1 MKFVTNKD
9 STVELHVN
17 LCEHCQKMLKEYNP
31 YIYAPGV
38 PVPLEHIKVHTVDIE
53 HCENNFES
61 AEHEDEPVSLLEQ
74 WKRLDAI
81 EQQYILHT
89 CGIRGWAIENHYQ
102 KCDDFTYDGYC
113 ECIEYSR
120 GDRQTGVWSYSSYYH
135 PSADLTVFIGT
146 YLSFITG
153 ERHSEVTGQC
163 QGRVTSNT
171 DDYKTNIIDKLHD
184 DDEDFD

>member
-9 STVELHVN
+9 DTVELHVN
-17 LCEHCQKMLKEYNP
+17 LCKGCAEMLKEYNP

-38 PVPLEHIKVHTVDIE
+38 PVPLEYIKVHTVNIE

-61 AEHEDEPVSLLEQ
+61 AKHKDEPVSLLEQ

-89 CGIRGWAIENHYQ
+89 CGVRGWAIENHYQ
-102 KCDDFTYDGYC
+102 ACDDFTYDGYC
-113 ECIEYSR
+113 KCIEYSR
-120 GDRQTGVWSYSSYYH
+120 GDRQTGVWSYSAYYH

-153 ERHSEVTGQC
+153 EKCSEVTGQYR
-163 QGRVTSNT
+163 GRVTGNT
-171 DDYKTNIIDKLHD
+171 GDYMTNIIDKLQNN
-184 DDEDFD
+184 DEDFD